1 MFCKT
6 AKVVATFPDGTPAVT
21 VNRFGKGL
29 CVVSAAA
36 AARKNEEMP
45 HNVSFKFGQKWQWK
59 AIPEVEEFMQFLLK
73 SAEFSK
79 TPYSVGTAE
88 NHILVEGCTDIKS
101 NKVYFQVLR
110 VPRSEV
116 EFGKPT
122 KPLTTTFADLAP
134 AKNPVVITTEFKVK
148 SAYASS
154 PFDFVGKKALV
165 VKQLP
170 DGGSQITL
178 DGALLKV
185 YNLITVER

>member
-1 MFCKT
+1 
-6 AKVVATFPDGTPAVT
+6 
-21 VNRFGKGL
+21 
-29 CVVSAAA
+29 
-36 AARKNEEMP
+36 
-45 HNVSFKFGQKWQWK
+45 
-59 AIPEVEEFMQFLLK
+59 MQFLLK

-79 TPYSVGTAE
+79 MPYTVKTDE
-88 NHILVEGCTDIKS
+88 NHVLVEGCSDTKT

-165 VKQLP
+165 VKQLS